1 MKDSPNER
9 EALECTLADVKVVM
23 LPERALYYP
32 DEQALIVAD
41 LHWGKAASMRASF
54 VPVPTGT
61 TAADL
66 ARLSLALEYTGATR
80 LIVLG
85 DLLHAKNGRQEGTL
99 QTIAAWRRKNAN
111 LEIVLVRGNHDTH
124 AGDPP
129 GELDIRCQDA
139 PFDLGAFTCVHD
151 PIDDFADGSFIL
163 GGHLHPSVSLTGKGR
178 ERVRLPC
185 FVCSESVAVL
195 PAFSSFTGSGMY
207 EYVNGDRL
215 YAIVENAVVPVAAK
229 PLPRDRGND

>member
-1 MKDSPNER
+1 MSER

-23 LPERALYYP
+23 MPERALYYP
-32 DEQALIVAD
+32 DEQALVVAD
-41 LHWGKAASMRASF
+41 LHWGKAASMRASY

-66 ARLSLALEYTGATR
+66 ARLSVALDDCDAKR

-85 DLLHAKNGRQEGTL
+85 DLLHARNGRQQGTL
-99 QTIAAWRRKNAN
+99 DTIAEWRRKYPH
-111 LEIVLVRGNHDTH
+111 LEIVLVRGNHDQS

-129 GELDIRCQDA
+129 SDLGIECQDA
-139 PFDLGAFTCVHD
+139 PYTLGAFTCVHD
-151 PIDDFADGSFIL
+151 PDEDFSDGTFML
-163 GGHLHPSVSLTGKGR
+163 AGHVHPSVALTGKGK

-185 FVCSESVAVL
+185 FVLGDSVAIL

-215 YAIVENAVVPVAAK
+215 YAIVDNAVVPVATKA
-229 PLPRDRGND
+229 LPRDRE